1 MSVNWWSFFL
11 TVISMSFS
19 GIALFILYLVI
30 GKIFKNRLSPHVY
43 YVILIL
49 VILRM
54 VVPYSPD
61 FSLMNKTYHNLT
73 VSSSNENPNNSGIR
87 QGRGESLL
95 QSFLQA
101 DTHVPTYTIHDDF
114 KTEKESITRSI
125 SSWKNTIVVIWLS
138 VAVAI
143 FLFNTLGYFIWQA
156 RILSRADYCI
166 LHKKLLVNLMG
177 KKRRLSVMVSKRV
190 NTPMLVGVI
199 DPVILLPCEDYSD
212 AELNHILRHELRH
225 FYRHD
230 TAVKW
235 LVIAAR
241 SLHWFNPL
249 MPLIVREVNEMC
261 EYSCDRSITYY
272 MNTAERKAYI
282 RTILKTATKQSNLFF
297 TPTASLSNSAKRLER
312 RFISISKQ
320 TYFSPI
326 RALAAV
332 TAICLVLITGVSL
345 GAFQFEVKNKRPSQS
360 SPISNTE
367 KISLAPSSPY
377 APRREN
383 TVTNVWYRYGYERMT
398 FEFTVPDAVFDE
410 KQKQWIVPR
419 ENRSYV
425 DKSTLSGSTED
436 YYFMCSVFKLLNF
449 ENYERVGETMT
460 MLYFPGDALQVMFYN
475 ELYFYLDKGGDLL
488 VWLDFQYIK
497 NHPHSRDYPDYL
509 EQEHVIS
516 VYHVP
521 DELYDEV
528 TDALYHYAIEHH

>member
-19 GIALFILYLVI
+19 GIVLFILYLVI

-61 FSLMNKTYHNLT
+61 FSLMNKTYHSLT
-73 VSSSNENPNNSGIR
+73 ASSLNEKPNNSGIR
-87 QGRGESLL
+87 QGRDESLL
-95 QSFLQA
+95 QSFLQS
-101 DTHVPTYTIHDDF
+101 DTHVPTYTIHDDS
-114 KTEKESITRSI
+114 KTGKESITRSI

-156 RILSRADYCI
+156 HILSRADYCI
-166 LHKKLLVNLMG
+166 FHKKLLVNLMG

-249 MPLIVREVNEMC
+249 MPLIVREVNEIC
-261 EYSCDRSITYY
+261 EYSCDR
-272 MNTAERKAYI
+272 
-282 RTILKTATKQSNLFF
+282 
-297 TPTASLSNSAKRLER
+297 
-312 RFISISKQ
+312 
-320 TYFSPI
+320 
-326 RALAAV
+326 
-332 TAICLVLITGVSL
+332 
-345 GAFQFEVKNKRPSQS
+345 
-360 SPISNTE
+360 
-367 KISLAPSSPY
+367 
-377 APRREN
+377 
-383 TVTNVWYRYGYERMT
+383 
-398 FEFTVPDAVFDE
+398 
-410 KQKQWIVPR
+410 
-419 ENRSYV
+419 
-425 DKSTLSGSTED
+425 
-436 YYFMCSVFKLLNF
+436 
-449 ENYERVGETMT
+449 
-460 MLYFPGDALQVMFYN
+460 
-475 ELYFYLDKGGDLL
+475 
-488 VWLDFQYIK
+488 
-497 NHPHSRDYPDYL
+497 
-509 EQEHVIS
+509 
-516 VYHVP
+516 
-521 DELYDEV
+521 
-528 TDALYHYAIEHH
+528 